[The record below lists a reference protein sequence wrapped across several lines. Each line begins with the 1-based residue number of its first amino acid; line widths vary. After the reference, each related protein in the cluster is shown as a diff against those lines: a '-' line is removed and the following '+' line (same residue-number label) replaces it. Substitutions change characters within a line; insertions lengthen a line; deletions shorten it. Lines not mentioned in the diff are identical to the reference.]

1 MCTSPMGSLS
11 LENPGDTATIEPVLL
26 ILPSVTLIM
35 NYKVDLR
42 ASILMLAIGIKI
54 PGSESTH

>member
-1 MCTSPMGSLS
+1 MGSLS

-35 NYKVDLR
+35 NYKADLR
-42 ASILMLAIGIKI
+42 ASVLMLAIGIKI

>member
-1 MCTSPMGSLS
+1 MGSLS
-11 LENPGDTATIEPVLL
+11 LENPGDTATIVPVLL

-35 NYKVDLR
+35 NYKADLR
-42 ASILMLAIGIKI
+42 ASVLMLAIGIKI